1 MSWKKLILIVSVLTV
16 LFLLA
21 AALFYIPKYLAE
33 EQRMRDNSPSCSKYR
48 DFLETAQKW
57 NELGDG
63 VQANGVYG
71 LALDLYIKGKCTKIH

>member
-1 MSWKKLILIVSVLTV
+1 
-16 LFLLA
+16 
-21 AALFYIPKYLAE
+21 
-33 EQRMRDNSPSCSKYR
+33 MRDSSASCSKYR
-48 DFLETAQKW
+48 DFLETAEKW

>member
-1 MSWKKLILIVSVLTV
+1 MFWKKLILIVSVLTIIC
-16 LFLLA
+16 LLA
-21 AALFYIPKYLAE
+21 AALVYIPKYLDE
-33 EQRMRDNSPSCSKYR
+33 EQRMRDGSASCSKYR
-48 DFLETAQKW
+48 DFLETAEKW